1 MQLLEYFFVTDEIK
15 NVILDFISKGI
26 KVILSL
32 TNII

>member
-32 TNII
+32 INIL

>member
-26 KVILSL
+26 KVILPL
-32 TNII
+32 INIL